1 MSGGPRDQQT
11 AVIGAEI
18 ERGIGR
24 TAAICG
30 RFFSGRPIA
39 ERLAVR
45 PAAVPTHAIAARA
58 IAHRVEAAGLPG
70 LAVHPK
76 AFPPRRNLFP
86 FNGCGMLLVKSQA
99 VYQRAAVAQCHTV
112 LQSGY
117 PATKREAGMQPV
129 SL

>member
-1 MSGGPRDQQT
+1 
-11 AVIGAEI
+11 
-18 ERGIGR
+18 
-24 TAAICG
+24 
-30 RFFSGRPIA
+30 
-39 ERLAVR
+39 
-45 PAAVPTHAIAARA
+45 
-58 IAHRVEAAGLPG
+58 
-70 LAVHPK
+70 
-76 AFPPRRNLFP
+76 LFP